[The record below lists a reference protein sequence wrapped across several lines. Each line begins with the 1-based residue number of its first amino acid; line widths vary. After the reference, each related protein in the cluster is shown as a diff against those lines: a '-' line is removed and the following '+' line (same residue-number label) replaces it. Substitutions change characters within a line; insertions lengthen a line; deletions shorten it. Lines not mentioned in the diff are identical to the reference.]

1 MHLSRPLIGSFL
13 IAATIAL
20 PTAANTTPAT
30 SMSNRPVVQLA
41 ILLDTSNSMDGL
53 IDQARTQ
60 LWRVVNELA
69 TAKKNGVAPDLRVAL
84 YEYGNDSLPAAKGH
98 IRRVL
103 PLTSDLD
110 KVSEELFALRTNGG
124 EEYCGAVIDEATKAL
139 QWSSSPSDLKL
150 IFIAGNEAFTQG
162 SVDFKGACKRAIT
175 KGITVNTIFCG
186 DKQEG
191 INTQWKTGAEL
202 ADGSFLTI
210 DQNAR
215 VAEIP
220 APQDREIDLLG
231 DELNKTYIAYGAA
244 GAAGASRQVAQDANA
259 KAAAPSANVMRK
271 VAKAQ
276 AQYTNSTWDL
286 VDAKKEGK
294 VDLDKIDPKQLPPEM
309 QKMTPAQRKA
319 YVAQQEKKR
328 AEIQAKILKL
338 DAERKKYIAEKKK
351 SLPPATSTLDTAVLR
366 AVQASGTKKGYQ
378 FQ

>member
-1 MHLSRPLIGSFL
+1 MHRSLIGSFL
-13 IAATIAL
+13 IAAILA
-20 PTAANTTPAT
+20 PPAAATTRVDPK
-30 SMSNRPVVQLA
+30 RPVVQLA

-69 TAKKNGVAPDLRVAL
+69 TAKKDGIAPDLRVAL
-84 YEYGNDSLPAAKGH
+84 YEYGNDSLPAANGH

-103 PLTSDLD
+103 PLTTDLD

-124 EEYCGAVIDEATKAL
+124 EEYCGAVIDEATRSL

-162 SVDFKGACKRAIT
+162 SVDFKQACRRAIA

-191 INTQWKTGAEL
+191 INTQWKAGADL

-220 APQDREIDLLG
+220 APQDDEIDRLG
-231 DELNKTYIAYGAA
+231 DELNKTYIAYGSA

-276 AQYTNSTWDL
+276 AMYNNATWDL

-319 YVAQQEKKR
+319 YVAEKEKKR

-338 DAERKKYIAEKKK
+338 DEERKKYIAEQRKK
-351 SLPPATSTLDTAVLR
+351 LPAAKSTLVSRSAATGATGARVEAQTAI
-366 AVQASGTKKGYQ
+366 Q
-378 FQ
+378 